1 MAKSRREKSG
11 GWFKRERTRF
21 GQEAGDEPKASGTQS
36 KDQGIRW
43 SQSIVL
49 RSYDGNE
56 EEVNVSK
63 DSQRPE

>member
-21 GQEAGDEPKASGTQS
+21 GQEAGDELKASCPS
-36 KDQGIRW
+36 PKDQGIRW